1 MLDFFKRLKQ
11 EPSLEKQQ
19 SVPSTE
25 SKKKPR
31 TKKATNNQITPR
43 DLATQRGEPWIQVV
57 NFEFDPNNM
66 SNGAIELDYN
76 DIFVA
81 RLVKAG
87 YRGKDDQ
94 QIVDQWFTDVCR
106 NIVMET
112 FEQEMAD
119 PEKRTSSTNRR
130 ELGGGRSE
138 FS

>member
-1 MLDFFKRLKQ
+1 MNKFIKNLFGFAKFK
-11 EPSLEKQQ
+11 SEKESPIKESSTNQQ
-19 SVPSTE
+19 LSPKE
-25 SKKKPR
+25 
-31 TKKATNNQITPR
+31 A
-43 DLATQRGEPWIQVV
+43 ATQRSEPWIQVI
-57 NFEFDPNNM
+57 NFELDPNNM

-87 YRGKDDQ
+87 YRGKTDQ

-119 PEKRTSSTNRR
+119 PEKRAATSTNRR
-130 ELGGGRSE
+130 DLGGGRSE

>member
-1 MLDFFKRLKQ
+1 MNIINTLI
-11 EPSLEKQQ
+11 SYI
-19 SVPSTE
+19 
-25 SKKKPR
+25 KKP
-31 TKKATNNQITPR
+31 TENQEIPKEDPLPKQR
-43 DLATQRGEPWIQVV
+43 QLSPKEAATQRSEPWIQVL
-57 NFEFDPNNM
+57 NFELDPNNM

-87 YRGKDDQ
+87 YRGKTDQ

-119 PEKRTSSTNRR
+119 PEKRAATSTSRR
-130 ELGGGRSE
+130 DLGGGRSE

>member
-1 MLDFFKRLKQ
+1 MNLFDQFKKLLKSESQ
-11 EPSLEKQQ
+11 PQA
-19 SVPSTE
+19 TE
-25 SKKKPR
+25 SEPVKQRQLSPKE
-31 TKKATNNQITPR
+31 A
-43 DLATQRGEPWIQVV
+43 ATQKSEPWIQVI
-57 NFEFDPNNM
+57 NFELDPNNM

-87 YRGKDDQ
+87 YRGKTDQ

-119 PEKRTSSTNRR
+119 PEKRAATSTNRR
-130 ELGGGRSE
+130 DLGGGRSE

>member
-1 MLDFFKRLKQ
+1 MNLFDQFKKLLKSESQ
-11 EPSLEKQQ
+11 PQA
-19 SVPSTE
+19 TE
-25 SKKKPR
+25 SEPVKQRQLSPKE
-31 TKKATNNQITPR
+31 A
-43 DLATQRGEPWIQVV
+43 ATQKSEPWIQVI
-57 NFEFDPNNM
+57 NFELDPNNM

-87 YRGKDDQ
+87 YRGKTDQ

-119 PEKRTSSTNRR
+119 PEKRAATSTIRR
-130 ELGGGRSE
+130 DLGGGRSE

>member
-1 MLDFFKRLKQ
+1 MNLFDQFKKLLKSESQ
-11 EPSLEKQQ
+11 PQA
-19 SVPSTE
+19 TE
-25 SKKKPR
+25 SEPVKQRQLSPKE
-31 TKKATNNQITPR
+31 A
-43 DLATQRGEPWIQVV
+43 ATQRSEPWIQVI
-57 NFEFDPNNM
+57 NFELDPNNM

-87 YRGKDDQ
+87 YRGKTDQ

-119 PEKRTSSTNRR
+119 PEKRAATSTNRR
-130 ELGGGRSE
+130 NLGGGRSE

>member
-1 MLDFFKRLKQ
+1 MNLFDQFKKLLKSESQ
-11 EPSLEKQQ
+11 PQA
-19 SVPSTE
+19 TE
-25 SKKKPR
+25 SDPVKQRQLSPKE
-31 TKKATNNQITPR
+31 A
-43 DLATQRGEPWIQVV
+43 ATQRSEPWIQVI
-57 NFEFDPNNM
+57 NFELDPNNM

-81 RLVKAG
+81 RLVKSG
-87 YRGKDDQ
+87 YRGKTDQ

-119 PEKRTSSTNRR
+119 PEKRAATSTIRR
-130 ELGGGRSE
+130 DLGGGRSE